1 MMKQF
6 LKSVFAVVC
15 GTLVTI
21 VLLFVLGFAF
31 FGALLSA
38 SSATPALPKQGVLCL
53 DLSKTVIAEQTMET
67 DPMSLLQ
74 GTDASTVG
82 VLDAVRAIEMAETD
96 PAVQYIYL
104 KVDNNISELSALEEL
119 RRSLAL
125 FRSRSGKS
133 VIAYTES
140 PTTGG
145 YYLASVS
152 DKVFMTPHIGAT
164 TMLSGVSSQMV
175 FLGDLLSRLGVNVQL
190 IRHGKYKSA
199 GEMYTRSSSS
209 AENRE
214 QYQRMVDSM
223 WETLSA
229 SISESRQMSVASLND
244 AIDGLKLVS
253 PRDFV
258 DCGLVD
264 ALLTR
269 GELESKL
276 AVYAGKDDIK
286 DVRYISFSDYVAAKR
301 IVSSSREKIAVIYAN
316 GEIMDGRADN
326 VVAGDRFAS
335 IISRVRADSTVK
347 AVVLRVNSPGGSV
360 LASEKIKCELDSLKA
375 VKPLVASY
383 GSYAASGGYWIST
396 ACDKIYSDAT
406 TLTGSIGVFG
416 LVPDFSA
423 LAHDKLHVN
432 VESVNSN
439 AHGDMYGM
447 MRPFDRSEY
456 AYMQSSIESV
466 YERFTSIVSE
476 ARSLPVETVDAVGQG
491 RVWTGA
497 DALKIH
503 LVDEI
508 GTLGDALSYAA
519 SLAGDA
525 DLSNWHVQELP
536 APKSSL
542 DQLLSRLQGSGDE
555 SALVKAAKDLGEPEI
570 LARMDMLLS
579 VR

>member
-6 LKSVFAVVC
+6 LKSVLAVVC
-15 GTLVTI
+15 GTLVTLI
-21 VLLFVLGFAF
+21 LLFVVCFAF

-38 SSATPALPKQGVLCL
+38 ASSTPILPKQGVLCI
-53 DLSKTVIAEQTMET
+53 DMSKTVIAEQTMEA
-67 DPMSLLQ
+67 DPLSILQ
-74 GTDASTVG
+74 GSELSSIG
-82 VLDAVRAIEMAETD
+82 ILDAVRAIEQAETD

-104 KVDNNISELSALEEL
+104 KVDGNMSELSSLEEL

-133 VIAYTES
+133 VIAYTEA

-145 YYLASVS
+145 YYLASVC

-164 TMLSGVSSQMV
+164 TTLTGASAQMV
-175 FLGDLLSRLGVNVQL
+175 FMGDLLKRLGVNVQL

-229 SISESRQMSVASLND
+229 SISESRQISVGSLNE

-253 PRDFV
+253 PQDFV

-269 GELESKL
+269 SELETKL
-276 AVYAGKDDIK
+276 AIYAGKEDIK
-286 DVRYISFSDYVAAKR
+286 DVKCISFSDYVAAKKS
-301 IVSSSREKIAVIYAN
+301 VSSSREKIAVIYAN
-316 GEIMDGRADN
+316 GEIMDGN
-326 VVAGDRFAS
+326 SGVAVEGDRFAS

-360 LASEKIKCELDSLKA
+360 LSSEKIKCELDSLKA
-375 VKPLVASY
+375 VKPLIASY

-396 ACDKIYSDAT
+396 GCDRIFTDAT

-416 LVPDFSA
+416 LVPDLSS
-423 LAHDKLHVN
+423 LTRDKLHIS

-439 AHGDMYGM
+439 AHGDMYGL
-447 MRPFDRSEY
+447 MRPFDNSEY

-466 YERFTSIVSE
+466 YDRFTSIVSQ

-491 RVWTGA
+491 RVWTGS
-497 DALKIH
+497 DALKIQ

-508 GTLGDALSYAA
+508 GTLGDAISYAA

-525 DLSNWHVQELP
+525 DLSRWNIQELP

-542 DQLLSRLQGSGDE
+542 DQLLSRIQGSDDE
-555 SALVKAAKDLGEPEI
+555 SVLIKAAKDLSEPKMM
-570 LARMDMLLS
+570 ARMDMQ
-579 VR
+579 VRVR